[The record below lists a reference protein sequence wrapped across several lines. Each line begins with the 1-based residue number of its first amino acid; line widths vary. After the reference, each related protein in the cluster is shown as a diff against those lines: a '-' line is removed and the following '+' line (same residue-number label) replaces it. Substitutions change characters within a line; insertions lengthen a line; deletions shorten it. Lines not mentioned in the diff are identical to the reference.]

1 MKYDRQR
8 GRWNGWGGEPL
19 PQPLTR
25 DEEAELIGR
34 ASAGDEA
41 ALHSLIVHNLRY
53 VVSIARG
60 YKNTGIDLDD
70 LISIG
75 TIGLMKAART
85 YSQDKNTRLSTY
97 ANRCIQ
103 NEILM
108 ENRKA
113 KKRKPEV
120 SLDEP
125 ICIDRDGNELRLM
138 DILGTDAD
146 IVEKDIEADSER
158 QMLYDAV
165 GSLSERERR
174 IVCKR
179 YALGSER
186 AHTQREVAQLIG
198 ITQSYASRVEARAIG
213 KLREHMQAMQC

>member
-1 MKYDRQR
+1 MKYDRQG
-8 GRWNGWGGEPL
+8 GRWTGWGGEPL

-25 DEEAELIGR
+25 EEEAELIGR

-60 YKNTGIDLDD
+60 YRNTRIDLDD

-85 YSQDKNTRLSTY
+85 YSQDKSARLSTY
-97 ANRCIQ
+97 ANRCIK

-108 ENRKA
+108 ENRRA
-113 KKRKPEV
+113 KKRKQEV
-120 SLDEP
+120 SFDEP
-125 ICIDRDGNELRLM
+125 IYYDRDGNELRLM
-138 DILGTDAD
+138 DIWGTDAD
-146 IVEKDIEADSER
+146 IVEKDLDADSER

-179 YALGSER
+179 YALGGER
-186 AHTQREVAQLIG
+186 AYTQQEVAQQIG
-198 ITQSYASRVEARAIG
+198 ISQSYASRVEACTIR
-213 KLREHMQAMQC
+213 KLREHMQALQC